1 MEMRVDSY
9 KLDGGRL
16 CGWVATPQKRRSFQ
30 GTTMASGRDIPHD
43 LGQFVVE
50 LALDL
55 HEGFW
60 GLLANGATFKSVPG
74 RRLTKPGRQRV
85 REHCE
90 ALNAVE
96 GIVNEHVTAWRRR
109 VATPVG
115 QALDAMYARWRA
127 LPIGVPLSLEWPVR
141 HLPSS
146 TATIGRSRSRAQLS
160 HSIAVRSRKRN
171 DGSERSG
178 RPSSS

>member
-1 MEMRVDSY
+1 MEMRVDFY
-9 KLDGGRL
+9 KLGGGRL
-16 CGWVATPQKRRSFQ
+16 CGWVATPPKRRSFQ

-74 RRLTKPGRQRV
+74 HRLTKPGRQLV
-85 REHCE
+85 RAHCE
-90 ALNAVE
+90 ALN
-96 GIVNEHVTAWRRR
+96 
-109 VATPVG
+109 
-115 QALDAMYARWRA
+115 
-127 LPIGVPLSLEWPVR
+127 LEWPVR

-178 RPSSS
+178 RSSSS